1 MNNSINDRFSVQTS
15 AEANYLTIS
24 LDEPVRFDSIAL
36 SMLQEDRP
44 DFLLPVQIK
53 TLNDRQSLR
62 YKLINA
68 VSLQYSLEKSMTRA
82 AYIKLALDLL
92 TPFVKCRDWF
102 LDYHY
107 ICIDPRYILRDK
119 RSGSFLFVYMPEY
132 SLKNEDEEI
141 IDFFESILDYID
153 ISDDREFQISIMHYF
168 RNGGITLSELYQM
181 FLTERGKTSATE
193 TAPRQTPRTA
203 PVQQTPVKHETV
215 KPAPVEE
222 PAPVKKEEPK
232 KAPAKSEPES
242 GKRGFIDW
250 FLGKNGSDGKKSS
263 DAQSDEID
271 STGSDDSG
279 DMNESLNVLFGSSP
293 KKAPK
298 QPKKSEKPAET
309 KPQKQSPFGFQK
321 KETVAEPARS
331 AQSPATQPVYQ
342 TEPQPYP
349 VNDAADE
356 ETNIVGLSD
365 SNRVYLELID
375 SMFPNVPKAIDIDMS
390 KPYVTIGRATADT
403 TGLDI
408 AFPESCKGISRHHA
422 RITNKDGGLVITDLG
437 STYFTVLN
445 GQRLVPN
452 AEYPLTDGSVLE
464 FVQSKPIRYRV
475 HC

>member
-1 MNNSINDRFSVQTS
+1 
-15 AEANYLTIS
+15 
-24 LDEPVRFDSIAL
+24 
-36 SMLQEDRP
+36 
-44 DFLLPVQIK
+44 
-53 TLNDRQSLR
+53 
-62 YKLINA
+62 
-68 VSLQYSLEKSMTRA
+68 
-82 AYIKLALDLL
+82 
-92 TPFVKCRDWF
+92 
-102 LDYHY
+102 
-107 ICIDPRYILRDK
+107 
-119 RSGSFLFVYMPEY
+119 
-132 SLKNEDEEI
+132 
-141 IDFFESILDYID
+141 
-153 ISDDREFQISIMHYF
+153 ISIMHYF

-181 FLTERGKTSATE
+181 FLTERGKASATE

-222 PAPVKKEEPK
+222 SAPVKKEEPK

-279 DMNESLNVLFGSSP
+279 DMNESLNILFGSSL

-309 KPQKQSPFGFQK
+309 KTQKQSPFGFQK
-321 KETVAEPARS
+321 KETVAETARPAQ
-331 AQSPATQPVYQ
+331 APAPQPVYQ